1 MNLNQLSRH
10 SNNTARPW
18 VGSLDQL
25 FDRVFQDRLDPD
37 WRSLGNN
44 WVPAVDVEE
53 TENEYVFKAEMP
65 GIKKDDVKISI
76 LDNVLTLTGEKRTV
90 EEKTDKEKKY
100 HRVERSYGT
109 FQRSFALSSPIKA
122 DKISATYKDGILE
135 IQVPKTEEAK
145 PKEID
150 IQIR

>member
-1 MNLNQLSRH
+1 
-10 SNNTARPW
+10 
-18 VGSLDQL
+18 
-25 FDRVFQDRLDPD
+25 
-37 WRSLGNN
+37 
-44 WVPAVDVEE
+44 
-53 TENEYVFKAEMP
+53 
-65 GIKKDDVKISI
+65 
-76 LDNVLTLTGEKRTV
+76 VLTLTGEKKTV

-122 DKISATYKDGILE
+122 EKISATYKDGILE

-150 IQIR
+150 IQVR